1 MTLTRL
7 FRRQPP
13 APKLPLIAA
22 ADPTKV
28 TPDERKWL
36 GEWLDREDTK
46 FALSLIEGTKPSVFV
61 QDRNR
66 ESRILQLQGWESFR
80 NTLLGLRYS
89 KEEIKRMLEE
99 HYPDE
104 G

>member
-22 ADPTKV
+22 ADPNKV
-28 TPDERKWL
+28 TPDQRKTL
-36 GEWLDREDTK
+36 IAWLDREDTK
-46 FALSLIEGTKPSVFV
+46 LALSLVEGTKPSVFV
-61 QDRNR
+61 QPHNR
-66 ESRILQLQGWESFR
+66 ESRLLQLQGWESFR

-89 KEEIKRMLEE
+89 KEEIKAMIEE

-104 G
+104 E